1 MRISA
6 LISIMVLFH
15 ISLCSQ
21 DMALKVVY
29 ENSDADNI
37 YVAMPELADVIRG
50 MDGVKPFKIIERSS
64 LSLGKRMSVYRKDS
78 FFIENLGKESTNY
91 IQPQLVLRTYGDKNY
106 YQAVTDGKEVR
117 IHALPT
123 KSPLAWE
130 IHKDKQKAILGQKCY
145 YAIAEE
151 ENRKHEI
158 WFTTQL
164 PFKSGPFYQNSFQD
178 LPGLVLE
185 YILNDHFIIKAVDI
199 LQSDGNDLIYKN
211 FNSFKVVPP
220 LERSGLSA
228 IPDRAAEHVLVIDS
242 DNVNLAKRWI
252 KLDYH
257 AYFKKLLEEQS
268 D

>member
-1 MRISA
+1 MRIIA
-6 LISIMVLFH
+6 LLNIVLFH
-15 ISLCSQ
+15 ISLFSQ

-37 YVAMPELADVIRG
+37 YVVMPELADVIRD

-78 FFIENLGKESTNY
+78 FYIEKLGKEATQY
-91 IQPQLVLRTYGDKNY
+91 IHPQLVLRTYGDKIY

-117 IHALPT
+117 IHVLPT
-123 KSPLAWE
+123 NSPLAWE
-130 IHKDKQKAILGQKCY
+130 IHMDKQKTILGQKCH

-151 ENRKHEI
+151 QNRKHEI

-185 YILNDHFIIKAVDI
+185 YILNDHFTIKAVDI
-199 LQSDGNDLIYKN
+199 LQSDGNDVIYKN
-211 FNSFKVVPP
+211 FNSFKVFPP
-220 LERSGLSA
+220 LQKSGLTA
-228 IPDRAAEHVLVIDS
+228 IPDKAADHVLVIDS
-242 DNVNLAKRWI
+242 DKVNLTKRWI

-257 AYFKKLLEEQS
+257 TYFKKLLGEQS